1 MNPAGKARPGGTP
14 RRLGPFGP
22 KHATRTT
29 LTTTEIGYEKTTLP
43 SGVRVV
49 TEAMP
54 TAHTAS
60 VGVWVDAGSRDEA
73 PREGGITHFIE
84 HMVFKGTARRPGH
97 LINQR
102 MEAVGGYL
110 NAFTAKEHTCF
121 YAKGLAEHAGRALET
136 VADLVTAPSLPPR
149 EIEKEKDVVVEE
161 IKMYEDAPD
170 DQIFDLSEAAMYP
183 DHPLG
188 RPVIGT
194 PETVRSFTRDGLA
207 GYLGRHF
214 TPDRIVV
221 AAAGAVSHRQ
231 IVRQAE
237 KLFADLDRAPS
248 RVSRTAPSAYVPTE
262 TVLHRPTTQQAH
274 LVVSAPGLGAHDA
287 RRTVLSVLNTVLG
300 GGMSSRLNQ
309 NVREKYGWCY
319 TVYSFAN
326 VNADSGD
333 VGAYIGTD
341 PARVERSRALIVR
354 EMQRLAE
361 TPVSPRM
368 LERARQQLK
377 GSIVLGLES
386 TSARMQRLGRVELT
400 YAREVTI
407 GEVVAEIEAVTP
419 ESVRALAEALFAPER
434 LSTVTILPED

>member
-1 MNPAGKARPGGTP
+1 MQITSAAGYD
-14 RRLGPFGP
+14 
-22 KHATRTT
+22 RTV
-29 LTTTEIGYEKTTLP
+29 LP

-54 TAHTAS
+54 TALTAA

-73 PREGGITHFIE
+73 LAEGGITHFLE

-110 NAFTAKEHTCF
+110 NAFTTKEHTCF
-121 YAKGLAEHAGRALET
+121 YAKGLAEHAGRALDT
-136 VADLVTAPSLPPR
+136 VLDLVTAPTLPPR

-170 DQIFDLSEAAMYP
+170 DQIFDLVEAAVYP

-194 PETVRSFTRDGLA
+194 AESVRSFTPDSLRAFLDA
-207 GYLGRHF
+207 HF
-214 TPDRIVV
+214 TPDRIVI
-221 AAAGAVSHRQ
+221 AAAGAVTHAQ
-231 IVRQAE
+231 IVRATE
-237 KLFADLDRAPS
+237 KLLGGFDRAPGH
-248 RVSRTAPSAYVPTE
+248 VERTAPTAYVPT
-262 TVLHRPTTQQAH
+262 TVTLRRPTTQQAH
-274 LVVSAPGLGAHDA
+274 LVVSAPGLGAHDPH
-287 RRTVLSVLNTVLG
+287 RTTLSVLNTVLG

-319 TVYSFAN
+319 SVYSFVN

-354 EMQRLAE
+354 EMQRLAAE
-361 TPVSPRM
+361 RVSPRM
-368 LERARQQLK
+368 LERAKQQLK

-386 TSARMQRLGRVELT
+386 TSSRMQRLGRVELT
-400 YAREVTI
+400 FGREVPI
-407 GEVVAEIEAVTP
+407 DEVVAEIDAVTA
-419 ESVRALAEALFAPER
+419 EDVRSVADTLFASDR
-434 LSTVTILPED
+434 LSTVVLLPEEGSDD

>member
-1 MNPAGKARPGGTP
+1 MK
-14 RRLGPFGP
+14 
-22 KHATRTT
+22 TT
-29 LTTTEIGYEKTTLP
+29 AEIGFQRTTLP

-54 TAHTAS
+54 TAHTAA

-73 PREGGITHFIE
+73 LAEAGITHFLE

-102 MEAVGGYL
+102 MEAVGGYI
-110 NAFTAKEHTCF
+110 NAFTSKEHTCF
-121 YAKGLAEHAGRALET
+121 YAKGLAEHAGRGLDT
-136 VADLVTAPSLPPR
+136 VLDLVTAPTLAER

-170 DQIFDLSEAAMYP
+170 DQIFDLTEAAIYP
-183 DHPLG
+183 EHALG

-194 PETVRSFTRDGLA
+194 PESVRSFTQDELA
-207 GYLGRHF
+207 GYLASHY
-214 TPDRIVV
+214 TPDRIVIS
-221 AAAGAVSHRQ
+221 AAGRISHRQ
-231 IVRQAE
+231 IVRATE
-237 KLFADLDRAPS
+237 KLLAGFDRAPGHLN
-248 RVSRTAPSAYVPTE
+248 RTPPTVYVPTE

-274 LVVSAPGLGAHDA
+274 LVVSAPGLGAHDE
-287 RRTVLSVLNTVLG
+287 RRTALSVMNTVLG

-309 NVREKYGWCY
+309 NIRETYGWCY

-326 VNADSGD
+326 VNDDSGD

-341 PARVERSRALIVR
+341 PARVDRSRQLIVR
-354 EMQRLAE
+354 EMTRLAE

-368 LERARQQLK
+368 LERSKQQLK

-386 TSARMQRLGRVELT
+386 SSSRMQRLGRVELT
-400 YAREVTI
+400 FGREVPI
-407 GEVVAEIEAVTP
+407 AEVVDEIEAVTA
-419 ESVRALAEALFAPER
+419 EDVRAVAEALFAPER
-434 LSTVTILPED
+434 LSTVTILPEED